1 MMNLY
6 EHRRKQHAQRE
17 HRDRLLG
24 FMCILASAALVVAGI
39 WLGIA
44 AYLGG

>member
-6 EHRRKQHAQRE
+6 EHRRKQHVQRE

-24 FMCILASAALVVAGI
+24 FMCIGASVALVVVGI
-39 WLGIA
+39 WWAIA

>member
-6 EHRRKQHAQRE
+6 EHRRRQHAQRE
-17 HRDRLLG
+17 RRAHVLG
-24 FMCILASAALVVAGI
+24 IVCILASALVVLVGL